1 MFNSAGAAGGI
12 GIPVLI
18 DNLSEA
24 AIRLN
29 LKSGT
34 KEEILSELV
43 GVLVEN
49 GTIASARPLLEALLE
64 REALGSTGIGCGV
77 AVPHSR
83 CKELTR
89 PAVILGRTEREVEF
103 GAIDGQP
110 ARLFFLL
117 VAPENRD
124 NEHLHLLAEIA
135 RLMKDP
141 AIREALLRLETP
153 GEVAALIGEKE
164 AR

>member
-1 MFNSAGAAGGI
+1 MKA
-12 GIPVLI
+12 
-18 DNLSEA
+18 
-24 AIRLN
+24 
-29 LKSGT
+29 GT

-49 GTIASARPLLEALLE
+49 GTIASARPLLDALLE
-64 REALGSTGIGCGV
+64 REELGSTGIGCGV
-77 AVPHSR
+77 AVPHGR
-83 CKELTR
+83 CKEVTR
-89 PAVILGRTEREVEF
+89 PAVILGRTEAEVEF

-117 VAPENRD
+117 VAPENGD

-153 GEVAALIGEKE
+153 EEVAALIGEKE